1 MKRKFRI
8 RKMQLGAAVM
18 LSALILSS
26 CGASN
31 SAVKDALDEASWAVQ
46 EAVDE
51 ANEAVD
57 EAVNDVYKDSLNAF
71 KEEGY
76 ETVKETSAGE
86 EQSAVSKSIGT
97 VAEYDNNE
105 SYATGGEQNEIPNNA
120 VEASPGLS
128 TANEKKIRTV
138 RMTLE
143 CKNLE
148 NASKGL
154 KERVKAQG
162 GYIESED
169 YTAITQYSSS
179 KTMFFTLRI
188 PKENVDGFLDF
199 LNGEGRVLSKSEN
212 LEDVRLQYWDTKSH
226 IKALET
232 EQERI
237 LALMEKAETIDQL
250 IALESRL
257 TDIRYQLE
265 SYNTEILDYDNR
277 VNFST
282 IYLEL
287 QESVEGKINNTRSY
301 SFSDKVKNGFYRNI
315 FEIQFFFSNLALFI
329 LVYIPQIILLLIVI
343 ISLFVLNKKLNA
355 KKRKEKEEKELKTEA
370 SIKKVEKEEP
380 KEVAGKEDK
389 E

>member
-1 MKRKFRI
+1 M
-8 RKMQLGAAVM
+8 
-18 LSALILSS
+18 
-26 CGASN
+26 
-31 SAVKDALDEASWAVQ
+31 
-46 EAVDE
+46 
-51 ANEAVD
+51 
-57 EAVNDVYKDSLNAF
+57 
-71 KEEGY
+71 
-76 ETVKETSAGE
+76 
-86 EQSAVSKSIGT
+86 
-97 VAEYDNNE
+97 
-105 SYATGGEQNEIPNNA
+105 
-120 VEASPGLS
+120 
-128 TANEKKIRTV
+128 
-138 RMTLE
+138 
-143 CKNLE
+143 
-148 NASKGL
+148 
-154 KERVKAQG
+154 KAQG

-169 YTAITQYSSS
+169 YTAITQYNSS

-188 PKENVDGFLDF
+188 PKENVDSFLDF

-265 SYNTEILDYDNR
+265 SYNSEILDYDNR

-315 FEIQFFFSNLALFI
+315 FEIQFFFSSLALFI

-343 ISLFVLNKKLNA
+343 VSLFVLNKKLNA

-370 SIKKVEKEEP
+370 STKKEEKEEP
-380 KEVAGKEDK
+380 KETVEKEGKE
-389 E
+389 

>member
-18 LSALILSS
+18 LSAMLLSS

-31 SAVKDALDEASWAVQ
+31 S
-46 EAVDE
+46 
-51 ANEAVD
+51 
-57 EAVNDVYKDSLNAF
+57 AVNDVYKDSLNAF
-71 KEEGY
+71 KEEAY
-76 ETVKETSAGE
+76 ETDEEASAGE
-86 EQSAVSKSIGT
+86 EQSALSKSIGT

-105 SYATGGEQNEIPNNA
+105 SYAMGGEQNAIPNNA

-169 YTAITQYSSS
+169 YTAITQYNSS

-188 PKENVDGFLDF
+188 PKENVDSFLDF

-315 FEIQFFFSNLALFI
+315 FEIQFFFSNLALFV

-343 ISLFVLNKKLNA
+343 LSLFVLNKKLNA
-355 KKRKEKEEKELKTEA
+355 KKRKEKEDKELKTEA
-370 SIKKVEKEEP
+370 SIKKEEKEEP
-380 KEVAGKEDK
+380 KEAVEKE
-389 E
+389 

>member
-1 MKRKFRI
+1 MKRKMLC
-8 RKMQLGAAVM
+8 KKLQLGAATI
-18 LSALILSS
+18 LSAMLLSS

-105 SYATGGEQNEIPNNA
+105 SYAMGGEQNEIPNNA

-169 YTAITQYSSS
+169 YTAITQYNSS

-188 PKENVDGFLDF
+188 PKENVDSFLDF

-212 LEDVRLQYWDTKSH
+212 LEDIRLQYWDTKSH

-265 SYNTEILDYDNR
+265 SYNSEILDYDNR

-315 FEIQFFFSNLALFI
+315 FEIQFFSNLALFI

-355 KKRKEKEEKELKTEA
+355 KKRKEKEEKELKKEA

-380 KEVAGKEDK
+380 KEVVGKEDK